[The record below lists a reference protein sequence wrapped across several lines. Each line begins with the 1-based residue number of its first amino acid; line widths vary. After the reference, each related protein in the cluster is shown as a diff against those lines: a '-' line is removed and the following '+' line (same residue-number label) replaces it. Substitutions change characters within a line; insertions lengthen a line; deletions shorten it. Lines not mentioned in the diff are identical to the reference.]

1 MKTNKLFGG
10 EYVAPAIE
18 VVSTVVEA
26 GFGASFGDAGEAGQ
40 RGSVYSYEG
49 EEL

>member
-26 GFGASFGDAGEAGQ
+26 GFGASFGEVGRAGADYD
-40 RGSVYSYEG
+40 VNEG
-49 EEL
+49 GDF

>member
-26 GFGASFGDAGEAGQ
+26 GFSGSFGEAG
-40 RGSVYSYEG
+40 RAGADCDVTECG
-49 EEL
+49 DF